1 MKKTAGF
8 ILILN
13 LLGGLL
19 CGCTNTHHIFDV
31 LDGPGMVN
39 TNGPLEYALAGT
51 WESSDGKYKID
62 IDSYMITFFM
72 DGEQLLT
79 DDFYF
84 NFNGDDISA
93 YTELELYN
101 NQLTRNGT
109 ETLGYIDNLFSQD
122 GTLTATLVWADN
134 KREEVLFSIHSGVEE

>member
-51 WESSDGKYKID
+51 WESSDGK
-62 IDSYMITFFM
+62 
-72 DGEQLLT
+72 
-79 DDFYF
+79 
-84 NFNGDDISA
+84 
-93 YTELELYN
+93 
-101 NQLTRNGT
+101 
-109 ETLGYIDNLFSQD
+109 
-122 GTLTATLVWADN
+122 
-134 KREEVLFSIHSGVEE
+134 